1 MTVEEIINVIKEDY
15 MSCPNVSN
23 HGSRVL
29 CGTWYRH
36 DDCERLRELILKLTG
51 DVKYTFPKTE
61 RKLIK

>member
-1 MTVEEIINVIKEDY
+1 MTAEEIINVIKEDY

-23 HGSRVL
+23 DGSRVL

-51 DVKYTFPKTE
+51 DVRYTFPKTE
-61 RKLIK
+61 RKLLK